1 MSQSRYVPALRF
13 DWLTPV
19 YDPVVRLTTRE
30 TTFKNALIG
39 QAEMQAGDSVLDIGC
54 GSGTLAKLLH
64 EAVPELGVH
73 GIDGDSRILG
83 IARAKISPNGEGIHF
98 VQAMS
103 FLLPYPNE
111 SFDHIFSSLFFH
123 HLTSEDK
130 LTTLNEILRVLKPG
144 GEFHVADWGDPDNFL
159 MKLGSYMVMA
169 LDGTETTRDSFEGR
183 LPELILTAGFED
195 VKETTAWNTVFGTIR
210 ILKSTKTRE

>member
-1 MSQSRYVPALRF
+1 MSHSGYVPALRF

-30 TTFKNALIG
+30 ATFKNALIG
-39 QAEMQAGDSVLDIGC
+39 QAEMQGGDSVLDIGC
-54 GSGTLAKLLH
+54 GSGTLARLLH
-64 EAVPELGVH
+64 EALPELDIH
-73 GIDGDSRILG
+73 GIDGDSSILG
-83 IARAKISPNGEGIHF
+83 IAKAKISPNGEGIHF
-98 VQAMS
+98 VQALS

-130 LTTLNEILRVLKPG
+130 LTTLKEILRVLKPG

-169 LDGTETTRDSFEGR
+169 LDGTETTRDNFEGR
-183 LPELILTAGFED
+183 LPELVLSAGFED
-195 VKETTAWNTVFGTIR
+195 LKETAALNTAFGTIR
-210 ILKSTKTRE
+210 IFKSTKTRE